1 MNFLKKTFNIVAL
14 FCMAF
19 SIPAL
24 SAGPWIEARD
34 GYETAYNR
42 HELAFRGGYDFNN
55 GAGVMLTNAYNLEA
69 YEQLKHSWN
78 ELEGWYPFLSLSELT
93 IFVGAIVNENTEGSG
108 GAGYFDFRYTVSPSL
123 SFTLRTRYNYR
134 NYDSVNYLGKKD
146 PDNNMETHIG
156 MNYVINNEW
165 NYYLEPAYYS
175 HFNDFHASN
184 DKNYHWEVDNV
195 FTYTG
200 FKHAQPYFSAAYM
213 DRVTAKHDDNYRI
226 RIGLRYNF

>member
-1 MNFLKKTFNIVAL
+1 MNFLKKTFYIAAL

-108 GAGYFDFRYTVSPSL
+108 GAGYFDFRYTVAPS
-123 SFTLRTRYNYR
+123 
-134 NYDSVNYLGKKD
+134 
-146 PDNNMETHIG
+146 
-156 MNYVINNEW
+156 
-165 NYYLEPAYYS
+165 
-175 HFNDFHASN
+175 
-184 DKNYHWEVDNV
+184 
-195 FTYTG
+195 
-200 FKHAQPYFSAAYM
+200 
-213 DRVTAKHDDNYRI
+213 
-226 RIGLRYNF
+226 